1 MKLDGVGVPDLPEH
15 RERAHRGR
23 LSALDVSFL
32 YIESATT
39 PMHVGGVAVFAAAP
53 ETLRFDQL
61 VELID
66 LRLRNA
72 PRYRQKIRWIPGRVI
87 APVWVDDASFDI
99 HRHVHRIVLPAPGS
113 PAQLYRLVGELQ
125 SRVLDRS
132 LPLWQITVVE
142 GLDDGGFAIVTRA
155 HHAMV
160 DGVGATDIASVILDA
175 GAHVSDTPAIPSV
188 PWQPQPE
195 PTDASLLLDSLRE
208 LAGRPGAALTRLQQ
222 HGLSQ
227 PTASARTAFGLA
239 AAAVTSARRA
249 PRSALNKTVG
259 SDRRIG
265 VARTRLEDYR
275 TVRHLA
281 GGTVN
286 DVVLAVVTGALR
298 QWLAQRGEPVHGRG
312 VRALVPL
319 NVRTGP
325 AGELGNRLSAYVVD
339 LPVTEPDALRRLQ
352 IVTTTMNRH
361 KRRNESAGATA
372 AITLAGLAPEPVHRL
387 AARTVNALSRTLFN
401 VVISNVPGPQHP
413 LYLAGAQVRE
423 MVPVVPLAAGQSL
436 SIGLLSY
443 DGGVFYGLNA
453 DRDAVPDVDRL
464 AVLIE
469 SELAGLMDLASVASA
484 PQTREE
490 QS

>member
-1 MKLDGVGVPDLPEH
+1 MPDRPEH
-15 RERAHRGR
+15 RDRAHRGR

-32 YIESATT
+32 YMESATT
-39 PMHVGGVAVFAAAP
+39 PMHVGGVAVFAAPPAA
-53 ETLRFDQL
+53 LRFDQL

-66 LRLRNA
+66 LRLRDA
-72 PRYRQKIRWIPGRVI
+72 PRYRQKIRWTPGRLA

-99 HRHVHRIVLPAPGS
+99 HQHVHRIVLPAPGS
-113 PAQLYRLVGELQ
+113 PAQLYQLVGELQ

-132 LPLWQITVVE
+132 MPLWQITVVE
-142 GLDDGGFAIVTRA
+142 GLGDGGFAIVTKA
-155 HHAMV
+155 HHAMA

-175 GAHVSDTPAIPSV
+175 GAQISDGPAAPPV
-188 PWQPQPE
+188 QWRPQPE
-195 PTDASLLLDSLRE
+195 PTDAGLIIDSLRE
-208 LAGRPGAALTRLQQ
+208 LAARPGAALTRLRQ
-222 HGLSQ
+222 HGASL
-227 PTASARTAFGLA
+227 PTAAARTAFGLA
-239 AAAVTSARRA
+239 AAMGTSVRPA
-249 PRSALNKTVG
+249 PRSTLNTTLG

-275 TVRHLA
+275 TVRHLS
-281 GGTVN
+281 GSTVN

-298 QWLAQRGEPVHGRG
+298 RWLAQRGEPVRGRG

-325 AGELGNRLSAYVVD
+325 AGDLGNRLSAYVVD

-352 IVTTTMNRH
+352 MVTTTMDRH

-372 AITLAGLAPEPVHRL
+372 AITLAGLAPGPVHAL

-423 MVPVVPLAAGQSL
+423 LVPVVPLAAGQSL

-469 SELAGLMDLASVASA
+469 SELAGLVDLAHA
-484 PQTREE
+484 PITPRIWEE
-490 QS
+490 HA